1 MSNNTFPISLTFPS
15 SLAAIGLN
23 PGFTAKQFC
32 HIMKFERS
40 DYIRELAHQE
50 WLNIQG
56 EEYENSPYRWYLSYA
71 SMPTEHT
78 RHMAYPYEHKN
89 KNREP

>member
-1 MSNNTFPISLTFPS
+1 MSHDNRFPR

-23 PGFTAKQFC
+23 PGFTHQQFC
-32 HIMKFERS
+32 FMMELERS

-56 EEYENSPYRWYLSYA
+56 EEYENSPYRWYLSYV
-71 SMPTEHT
+71 SMKSEYT
-78 RHMAYPYEHKN
+78 RDMVYPYKSKN
-89 KNREP
+89 KNKEP